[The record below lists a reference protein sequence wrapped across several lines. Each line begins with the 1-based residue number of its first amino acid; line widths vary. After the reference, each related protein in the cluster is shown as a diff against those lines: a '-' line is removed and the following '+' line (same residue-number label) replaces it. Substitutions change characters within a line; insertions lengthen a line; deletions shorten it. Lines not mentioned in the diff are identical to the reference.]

1 MSDGTGRIHE
11 KIKSFQRKYY
21 LNLFIR
27 GGILTLTIILG
38 YFVIASVLE
47 HNLWLSQWARLLI
60 FISFFGVAAFCVV
73 KFLNQ
78 PLQWWIAKRGL
89 NEEQSAR
96 LIGQQLP
103 TVKDRLVNLIQL
115 ASSGKSGDL
124 ASASVLQKT
133 REFEPLSF
141 DAVIDLRENS
151 RQLKY
156 LAIPV
161 VLVLLILVINP
172 GILTQSTD
180 RIVHFN
186 RAYAP
191 EAPFIFEIANKDLTA
206 FYNED
211 FTVQVDLKGKAI
223 PQNAYLVSRN
233 QRLKLVPVGP
243 GRFEYTLERVQQPM
257 NFQVEAAG
265 FFSDGYALK
274 IVNRPEMTRFNVEL
288 EYPRYL
294 QRNNEKLT
302 NAGNLDVPE
311 GTNIR
316 WKLNTAHADNATIK
330 FQSDSQQYALEST
343 GGQAFAFS
351 RKMLAADQY
360 EIGLENPHSRN
371 KERIAYSIDVTK
383 DQYPQIVVNN
393 FKDTVLYERVLLG
406 GMVSDDHGV
415 TQLSLQFRI
424 RNEDQ
429 EETVNRSVRIPL
441 TKNQLQQSFFYNW
454 SIDSLNLKPGDQ
466 LEYNLRVWDNDGV
479 NGRKSTR
486 SATYTFLVPTSDNLV
501 SEISRS
507 QKSTESQIDKSVT
520 KANKLQDQI
529 EQAHQKLKG
538 KQSLDWQDK
547 KMLEDIIQQKQGLDQ
562 MIEQLKQQNKLLEDK
577 KEAFTEQDE
586 RIREKAQQIQKLMD
600 ELLDEETRKLFEELQ
615 KLLKENTEMSE
626 IQKLLDKMNQNS
638 NNLEKELERTLE
650 LFKQLQYEFK
660 LDQSIEE
667 LKEQIEKQKEILAKT
682 EALEK
687 ENPDNRKGDKED
699 SKTAESKKE
708 KEDKSKE
715 GEKGSEKD
723 KSRDSREAL
732 EKEEAEKARE
742 SENRKDERGGD
753 SEEKEDPEKT
763 DEGNS
768 SEEEDKMDEKA
779 EKETSDQNKQ
789 DEKSGEKQ
797 GDKSDEKQGDESKE
811 KSTDSQALAKQQEKL
826 KEEFKKL
833 AEKLKELEQLGEE
846 LNKDEGLPED
856 QDSQEIQEQQNE
868 SQEQL
873 NQNSPSQAKPPQK
886 NALEKMNQM
895 QQQMEGMQSSMMM
908 EMEAQNLE
916 SLRQIIHGLVKLS
929 FDQENLMKEFNAL
942 QQNDPR
948 FNTLAQLQL
957 KLKDDAKVL
966 EDSLLALGKKDP
978 MMGSFITKE
987 VNELNNHI
995 EKVIESNKER
1005 RRPQASSEM
1014 QLTMTSINNLALML
1028 DDHFDMMMQMMANAQ
1043 PSMKKSKQKG
1053 QKPSLSQMQQ
1063 QLNQRIEELKNSG
1076 KSGRQLSEELA
1087 EMAAEQERIR
1097 RALQEMQEKM
1107 KNEGQTPGGDIPGK
1121 MEQTEMDLV
1130 NKQLTDQLIERQRQ
1144 IMTRLLDAEKSMREQ
1159 DMDDERKGETAKD
1172 YEKEIPKAFEE
1183 YLRLKEKE
1191 VELLKTVPPKL
1202 YPYYKKEV
1210 NEYFKRMGAK

>member
-1 MSDGTGRIHE
+1 MSEGTGRIHE
-11 KIKSFQRKYY
+11 KIRSFQRKYY
-21 LNLFIR
+21 LNLFIK
-27 GGILTLTIILG
+27 GAILTLAIVIG

-47 HNLWLSQWARLLI
+47 HNLWLSQWARLLV
-60 FISFFGVAAFCVV
+60 FITFFAVAGICIL

-96 LIGQQLP
+96 LIGKHLP

-115 ASSGKSGDL
+115 ATSGKQSDL
-124 ASASVLQKT
+124 TFASVEQKS
-133 REFEPLSF
+133 REFEPIAF
-141 DAVIDLRENS
+141 DTVIDLRENT
-151 RQLKY
+151 RLLKY
-156 LAIPV
+156 LAVPV
-161 VLVLLILVINP
+161 GLVLLILLINP
-172 GILTQSTD
+172 SILTKSTD

-191 EAPFIFEIANKDLTA
+191 EAPFTFAVTNESLTA
-206 FYNED
+206 FYNEN
-211 FTVQVDLKGKAI
+211 FTLNVDLKGRAV
-223 PQNAYLVSRN
+223 PNDAYIVSKN
-233 QRLKLVPVGP
+233 QRLKLIPTGP
-243 GRFEYTLERVQQPM
+243 GKFEYTLERIQQPM
-257 NFQVEAAG
+257 QFQVEAAG
-265 FFSDGYALK
+265 FFSDGYTLE
-274 IVNRPEMTRFNVEL
+274 IVNRPELTRFNIEL

-316 WKLNTAHADNATIK
+316 WKLNTAHADKATIK
-330 FQSDSQQYALEST
+330 FNADSGLYDFKISDNQTFEFDKKFVS
-343 GGQAFAFS
+343 
-351 RKMLAADQY
+351 ADQY
-360 EIGLENPHSRN
+360 EIGLENEKSKN
-371 KERIAYSIDVTK
+371 KERIAYSINVIK

-393 FKDTVLYERVLLG
+393 YKDTVLYERVLLG
-406 GMVSDDHGV
+406 GMVSDDYGV
-415 TQLSLQFRI
+415 TQLALNYRI

-429 EETVNRSVRIPL
+429 KEIANKSVRIPV
-441 TKNQLQQSFFYNW
+441 TRNQLQQSFFYNW
-454 SIDSLNLKPGDQ
+454 SIDSLKLKPGDQ
-466 LEYNLRVWDNDGV
+466 LEYNLQVWDNDGV

-486 SATYTFLVPTSDNLV
+486 SASYTFLVPTSDNLIT
-501 SEISRS
+501 EISRS

-538 KQSLDWQDK
+538 KQNLDWQDK

-586 RIREKAQQIQKLMD
+586 RIREKAEQIQKLME

-615 KLLKENTEMSE
+615 KLLKENTDIAE
-626 IQKLLDKMNQNS
+626 IQKLLDKMNQNT

-650 LFKQLQYEFK
+650 LFKQLQYDFK
-660 LDQSIEE
+660 LDQAIED
-667 LKEQIEKQKEILAKT
+667 LKKQIEKQKEILAET
-682 EALEK
+682 EDLEK
-687 ENPDNRKGDKED
+687 KNKNNSKNKKNDEKSAEGKENKKDKED
-699 SKTAESKKE
+699 SEKSEKSE
-708 KEDKSKE
+708 KENKSDESLKDKETEKGDKDSEGDKSKE
-715 GEKGSEKD
+715 DNKESEKSENAKQEEPDENKQGSED
-723 KSRDSREAL
+723 KSS
-732 EKEEAEKARE
+732 EK
-742 SENRKDERGGD
+742 
-753 SEEKEDPEKT
+753 P
-763 DEGNS
+763 
-768 SEEEDKMDEKA
+768 
-779 EKETSDQNKQ
+779 
-789 DEKSGEKQ
+789 
-797 GDKSDEKQGDESKE
+797 
-811 KSTDSQALAKQQEKL
+811 TDSQQLAKEQEKL
-826 KEEFKKL
+826 KEEFKET
-833 AEKLKELEQLGEE
+833 AEKLKELEKLGEE
-846 LNKDEGLPED
+846 LNKDEGLPEEN
-856 QDSQEIQEQQNE
+856 DSQEIQEQQNE
-868 SQEQL
+868 SQENLQ
-873 NQNSPSQAKPPQK
+873 QNKPSNAKQPQQ
-886 NALEKMNQM
+886 NALDKMNQM
-895 QQQMEGMQSSMMM
+895 QQQMEGMQNSMMM
-908 EMEAQNLE
+908 EMQAQNLE

-987 VNELNNHI
+987 VNELNGHMD
-995 EKVIESNKER
+995 KVIESNKER

-1028 DDHFDMMMQMMANAQ
+1028 DDHFDMMMQMMANAK

-1063 QLNQRIEELKNSG
+1063 QLNQKIEQLKNSG

-1107 KNEGQTPGGDIPGK
+1107 KNEGQMPGGEIPGK

-1130 NKQLTDQLIERQRQ
+1130 NKQLTDQLIERQKQ
-1144 IMTRLLDAEKSMREQ
+1144 ILTRLLDAEKSMREQ

-1210 NEYFKRMGAK
+1210 NEYFKRMGTK